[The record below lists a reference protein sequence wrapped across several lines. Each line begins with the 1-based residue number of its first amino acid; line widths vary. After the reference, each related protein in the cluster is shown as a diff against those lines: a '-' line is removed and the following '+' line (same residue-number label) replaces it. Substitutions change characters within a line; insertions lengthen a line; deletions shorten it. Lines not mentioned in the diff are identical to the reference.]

1 MRREPIVIALAGG
14 GSGGHLY
21 PLLAVADELIQRSG
35 GLVRLAYIAPLGPGV
50 DEFRDRG
57 INVHLILGS
66 KLRRYFSLQNL
77 VDVPKFILG
86 LFHALAIL
94 YAVMPD
100 AVFSKGGPGA
110 LPVVLAARFYRIPV
124 MIHESDAVPGLT
136 NRLSAPFAA
145 RIGIAFPFAARYFP
159 KERTALVGTPVRSGL
174 LAERETSGGAKR
186 ALGFDPDAPLV
197 LVLGGSQG
205 AVQLNTFILENLAA
219 LLPAFQIYHQTG
231 LANQTE
237 VETMVPTFLNQLPAA
252 LHRRYRMAGFLDVG
266 EMRRALAAADVV
278 LSRAGS
284 SAIAECALFARPALL
299 VPLSGAANDHQRRNA
314 YAYAETGAA
323 TVVEE
328 DNLTGHIVHEELTR
342 LLAIGQRPA
351 DVAAAVQPFIRPAAA
366 WVIAE
371 ELLRLAKFPGVS

>member
-1 MRREPIVIALAGG
+1 MRREPIIIALAGG

-21 PLLAVADELIQRSG
+21 PLLAVADELARRSG
-35 GLVRLAYIAPLGPGV
+35 GAVRLAYIAPPGLGV
-50 DEFRDRG
+50 DEFRARKID
-57 INVHLILGS
+57 VHLILGS
-66 KLRRYFSLQNL
+66 KFRRYFSLQNL
-77 VDVPKFILG
+77 VDIPKFILG
-86 LFHALAIL
+86 LLQALVVF

-145 RIGIAFPFAARYFP
+145 RIGITFPFSARYFP
-159 KERTALVGTPVRSGL
+159 SERTALVGTPVRSGL
-174 LAERETSGGAKR
+174 RAERETSGGAKR
-186 ALGFDPDAPLV
+186 ALGFDPDVPLV

-205 AVQLNTFILENLAA
+205 AVRLNTFILENLAA

-231 LANQTE
+231 PANSAE
-237 VETMVPTFLNQLPAA
+237 VENSAPTFLDQLPAA
-252 LHRRYRMAGFLDVG
+252 LHHRYRTAGFLDVG

-278 LSRAGS
+278 FSRAGS
-284 SAIAECALFARPALL
+284 STITECALFARPVLL
-299 VPLSGAANDHQRRNA
+299 VPLSGSAGDHQRRNA

-328 DNLTGHIVHEELTR
+328 GNLTGHIVREELLR
-342 LLAIGQRPA
+342 LIAIGQRPA
-351 DVAAAVQPFIRPAAA
+351 DVAAAVQPFVRPAAA
-366 WVIAE
+366 EVIAE
-371 ELLRLAKFPGVS
+371 ELLRLAKFPS